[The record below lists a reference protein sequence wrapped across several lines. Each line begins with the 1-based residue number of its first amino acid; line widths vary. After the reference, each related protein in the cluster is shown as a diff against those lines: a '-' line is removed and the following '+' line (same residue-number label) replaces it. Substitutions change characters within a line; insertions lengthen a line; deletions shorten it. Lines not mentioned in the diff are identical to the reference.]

1 MKGLE
6 FYASWKK
13 TNDAEK
19 RLESPM
25 KGKSL
30 VPTMT
35 VSTKK
40 SVTMVAKSVS
50 VASEDAEMLD
60 ATETTSVAGDKG
72 KGKPKVGYGD
82 LPWPDVHAKLFAE
95 SDRY

>member
-6 FYASWKK
+6 FYTSWKK

-19 RLESPM
+19 RLESPT

-30 VPTMT
+30 VLTMT

-40 SVTMVAKSVS
+40 SVTAAAKSVS
-50 VASEDAEMLD
+50 VASEDAEMLNV
-60 ATETTSVAGDKG
+60 TETTSVAGDKG

-82 LPWPDVHAKLFAE
+82 LPWPEVRAKLFAE
-95 SDRY
+95 SDQY

>member
-6 FYASWKK
+6 FYASWKR
-13 TNDAEK
+13 TNNAEN
-19 RLESPM
+19 RLELPM

-30 VPTMT
+30 VLTMT
-35 VSTKK
+35 VSAKK
-40 SVTMVAKSVS
+40 SMTVAPKSVS
-50 VASEDAEMLD
+50 VASEDAEMVD
-60 ATETTSVAGDKG
+60 ATETTSVVGDKG

-82 LPWPDVHAKLFAE
+82 LPWPEVRAKLFAE